1 MSRRASQPRLV
12 TKPFLLVMLSNFA
25 YFLAVG
31 ATLPVLPR
39 FVEGPLGSGSVAVG
53 MTFGAFALS
62 AVLLRP
68 WVGRIG
74 DARGRK
80 LLVIWGGAIVAI
92 SVGAQVWIN
101 SLFPLLLVRLLTG
114 AGEAAFYVGVAS
126 AINDLAP
133 DERRGEALSYFSLSL
148 FAGIGLGPVLG
159 ESVLEAISFD
169 AAWIAAAALA
179 AVAAVTGLLLPETR
193 PDDMEPGESARLVHP
208 AALVPG
214 AVMAASIWGL
224 ATFTAFV
231 PLYALIVGLPGSRFL
246 FAGHSAIVFAIRLF
260 GARIPDRLG
269 PQRSATGA
277 LIFSVIGFMVIGLW
291 NEPAGLILGM
301 ALWSVG
307 HSLAFP
313 ALMSMAVKAAPARER
328 GAVVGTF
335 TAFFDLSFG
344 LGAVT
349 AGAIVAVLGYRGG
362 FLSSS
367 VAAGAGLVLLQT
379 RRRRQKQRGI
389 EEAPATLSA

>member
-1 MSRRASQPRLV
+1 
-12 TKPFLLVMLSNFA
+12 
-25 YFLAVG
+25 
-31 ATLPVLPR
+31 
-39 FVEGPLGSGSVAVG
+39 
-53 MTFGAFALS
+53 
-62 AVLLRP
+62 VLLRP

-74 DARGRK
+74 DTRGRR
-80 LLVIWGGAIVAI
+80 LLVIWGGALVAI
-92 SVGAQVWIN
+92 SVGAQVWIS
-101 SLFPLLLVRLLTG
+101 SLVPLLFVRLLTG

-169 AAWIAAAALA
+169 GAWIAAAALA
-179 AVAAVTGLLLPETR
+179 AVAAVTGLMLPETR
-193 PDDMEPGESARLVHP
+193 PGDMEPGESARLVHP

-231 PLYALIVGLPGSRFL
+231 PLYALLIGLPGSRFL

-269 PQRSATGA
+269 PERSATGA
-277 LIFSVIGFMVIGLW
+277 LIFSVIGFVVIGLW

-335 TAFFDLSFG
+335 TAFFDLAFG

-349 AGAIVAVLGYRGG
+349 AGGIVAVLGYRGG

-389 EEAPATLSA
+389 EEVPATLSA

>member
-1 MSRRASQPRLV
+1 M
-12 TKPFLLVMLSNFA
+12 LVMLANFA

-39 FVEGPLGSGSVAVG
+39 FVEGPLGAGEFQVG
-53 MTFGAFALS
+53 LTFGAFALS

-68 WVGRIG
+68 WIGRIG
-74 DARGRK
+74 DARGRR
-80 LLVIWGGAIVAI
+80 LLVIWGGALVGA
-92 SVGAQVWIN
+92 SVGAQVFVD
-101 SLFPLLLVRLLTG
+101 SLMPLLVLRLATG

-148 FAGIGLGPVLG
+148 FAGIGLGPVVG
-159 ESVLEAISFD
+159 ESVQQAVSFD
-169 AAWIAAAALA
+169 AAWLVAGGLAFAASF
-179 AVAAVTGLLLPETR
+179 TGLYMPETR
-193 PDDMEPGESARLVHP
+193 PDDMESGETAKLVHP

-231 PLYALIVGLPGSRFL
+231 PLYALLVGLDGSRYL
-246 FAGHSAIVFAIRLF
+246 FAGHSAIVFAIRLL

-269 PQRSATGA
+269 AQRSATGA
-277 LIFSVIGFMVIGLW
+277 LICSVLGFIVIAFWRDVPGLVIGMVI
-291 NEPAGLILGM
+291 
-301 ALWSVG
+301 WSVG

-313 ALMSMAVKAAPARER
+313 ALMSMAVSAAPARER

-349 AGAIVAVLGYRGG
+349 AGGIVDVVGYRGG

-367 VAAGAGLVLLQT
+367 VAAGAGLVLLRT
-379 RRRRQKQRGI
+379 RRRRQKQAGI
-389 EEAPATLSA
+389 EEAPATLSLQHGGRSSVG